1 MKVLFVCTGNICR
14 SPMGEA
20 LLRHRLDER
29 GCPDVE
35 VASVGTWAYYGREAT
50 DEAIE
55 TVRKRGVDLSAH
67 RSRPVE
73 IDELRRADI
82 IVAMTS
88 VHVREI
94 SSLAP
99 DVVDRMVLM
108 KELKE
113 IEPRQLPAGADAR
126 ARLDALLRG
135 KRPKR
140 RRALDVDDPMGLPI
154 HAYERALREIE
165 EGVEILAETL
175 CREGP

>member
-20 LLRHRLDER
+20 LLRHRLNER
-29 GCPDVE
+29 GCEDVE
-35 VASVGTWAYYGREAT
+35 VTSVGTWAYYGREAT
-50 DEAIE
+50 TEAIE
-55 TVRKRGVDLSAH
+55 TLRKRGVDLSSH

-73 IDELRRADI
+73 MEELRAADL

-94 SSLAP
+94 ASLSSEVAE
-99 DVVDRMVLM
+99 RMVLM

-113 IEPRQLPAGADAR
+113 IQPAAVPPDADAQQR
-126 ARLDALLRG
+126 IAALLNG

-140 RRALDVDDPMGLPI
+140 RRNLDVDDPMGLPI
-154 HAYERALREIE
+154 GAYERAVREID
-165 EGVEILAETL
+165 EGIEVLASAL
-175 CREGP
+175 CP